1 MKNSATF
8 MRVMRQFTSLFA
20 ALDVAS
26 GVTISNCYRRHRH
39 QEFLR
44 FLNDIDA
51 NPPRGLA
58 KICSFEGSPSTFATA
73 SNQSTCAS

>member
-1 MKNSATF
+1 
-8 MRVMRQFTSLFA
+8 
-20 ALDVAS
+20 VAS

-51 NPPRGLA
+51 NLPDGSFHVGKKMRLKVESA
-58 KICSFEGSPSTFATA
+58 KREDGADDSR
-73 SNQSTCAS
+73 